1 MHFPC
6 VCHCKIHQFW
16 WSILIRYPLTQQG
29 IYRLVSDIRCTSN
42 TRRTLTLGNS
52 QLEFSPTISLTK
64 TSNTRRTPS
73 FGSWVSIVDKVWSR
87 PTWSELL
94 RVAWDFY
101 SPWITGPM
109 TAHQSV
115 AYVRRITLA
124 PAANLC
130 TLSAIIFLPIKHEY
144 DAIFADTSTA
154 APFCWLSI
162 VNCPYQTIYS
172 KHNICT
178 YEFLLWFHDSFV
190 GRLNNQN
197 RTTWLW
203 KIDTW
208 FISSLILHNTTEII
222 IIIEWNVLF
231 VELSTACKHDV
242 KHHRKY
248 DVIYR

>member
-1 MHFPC
+1 MLKSLLVDKDLTCFFLTVNQSKDLQQSNIQNILHFPC

-94 RVAWDFY
+94 RVTWDFD
-101 SPWITGPM
+101 SPWITGPV
-109 TAHQSV
+109 TARQSV

-130 TLSAIIFLPIKHEY
+130 TLSAIIFLPIKAWIWRHLRWYIEGS
-144 DAIFADTSTA
+144 AILLTVN
-154 APFCWLSI
+154 CQLSI
-162 VNCPYQTIYS
+162 SNYIFQ
-172 KHNICT
+172 
-178 YEFLLWFHDSFV
+178 
-190 GRLNNQN
+190 
-197 RTTWLW
+197 
-203 KIDTW
+203 
-208 FISSLILHNTTEII
+208 
-222 IIIEWNVLF
+222 
-231 VELSTACKHDV
+231 A
-242 KHHRKY
+242 
-248 DVIYR
+248 